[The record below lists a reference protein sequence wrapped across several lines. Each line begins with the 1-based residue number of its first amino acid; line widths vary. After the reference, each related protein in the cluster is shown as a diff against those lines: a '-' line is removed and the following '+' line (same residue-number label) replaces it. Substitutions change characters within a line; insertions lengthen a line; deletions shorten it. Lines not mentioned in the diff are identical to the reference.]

1 MASTVI
7 PIWPGSASFAQ
18 VSASYYGTGT
28 WPPPTPFGFYDNDPQ
43 FQTDANKVSN
53 FCALHLGYPIENIE
67 LQEINFFAAFE
78 EAVTVYGNELY
89 AFQLRDNYLSLEG
102 ASDRIDVNN
111 SVFTPTMATIVR
123 LSQQYGEEAGA
134 GGNVTWYKGRLAL
147 VPGQQRYDLTK
158 WAEDEGIVGGIEI
171 KNVWYQPPPAIN
183 QLYSPYMLGQGGGAG
198 LGGVPAAGVYGFGYG
213 YANYLMMPTSYT
225 MQNIQAIEMQNTVT
239 LSNYSFNIVNNIIS
253 VFPVPGTGFAGD
265 GFGGEYDLYYGQYLV
280 FDFIKVQDR
289 IDAAFANGTNKITNT
304 SDAPYLNPTYSKIN
318 SIGRSW
324 IFEYTLAKAKEILG
338 LVRNKYSTIPIPGS
352 EVTLNG
358 DGLVTQGVADQ
369 EALITR
375 LREYFDQTSRQALLE
390 RRQAESVAR
399 VEEIKQVPMTIYI
412 G

>member
-18 VSASYYGTGT
+18 VYNDYYVSGQ

-53 FCALHLGYPIENIE
+53 FCALHLGYPIENVE
-67 LQEINFFAAFE
+67 LQQINFFAAFE

-102 ASDRIDVNN
+102 ASTLIDVNN
-111 SVFTPTMATIVR
+111 SIFTPTFSTIVR

-134 GGNVTWYKGRLAL
+134 GGNVTWFKGQLEL
-147 VPGQQRYDLTK
+147 IPGVQDYDLST
-158 WAEDEGIVGGIEI
+158 WALDLGISGGIEI
-171 KNVWYQPPPAIN
+171 KNVFYQPPPAIN
-183 QLYSPYMLGQGGGAG
+183 QLYSSTLLAGQGG
-198 LGGVPAAGVYGFGYG
+198 LGGVPPAGVYGLGYG
-213 YANYLMMPTSYT
+213 YANYLMMPTSFT
-225 MQNIQAIEMQNTVT
+225 IQNLQAIEMQNTVT
-239 LSNYSFNIVNNIIS
+239 LSNYTFNIINNIIS
-253 VFPVPGTGFAGD
+253 VFPIPGTGLTGD
-265 GFGGEYDLYYGQYLV
+265 DFDGGGDLGYGHYLI
-280 FDFIKVQDR
+280 FDFIKIQDR
-289 IDAAFANGTNKITNT
+289 IDVAFADGTNKITDT
-304 SDAPYLNPTYSKIN
+304 ATAPYLNPNYSKIN

-324 IFEYTLAKAKEILG
+324 IFEYTLAKSKEMLG
-338 LVRNKYSTIPIPGS
+338 LTRNKYSQIPIPGA

-358 DGLVTQGVADQ
+358 DSLVTSA
-369 EALITR
+369 EAEKTALITR

-390 RRQAESVAR
+390 RRAAESVAR
-399 VEEIKQVPMTIYI
+399 VAEINQVPMTIFI

>member
-18 VSASYYGTGT
+18 VYTNYYVSGQ

-53 FCALHLGYPIENIE
+53 FCALHLGYPIENVE
-67 LQEINFFAAFE
+67 LQQINFFAAFE

-102 ASDRIDVNN
+102 ASTLVDVND
-111 SVFTPTMATIVR
+111 SIFTPTFSTIVR

-134 GGNVTWYKGRLAL
+134 GGNVTWFKGQLAL
-147 VPGQQRYDLTK
+147 IPGVQDYDLSI
-158 WAEDEGIVGGIEI
+158 WANEQNITGGIEI
-171 KNVWYQPPPAIN
+171 KNVFYQPPPAIN
-183 QLYSPYMLGQGGGAG
+183 QLYSPTLLAGQGG
-198 LGGVPAAGVYGFGYG
+198 LGGVPPAGVYGMGYG
-213 YANYLMMPTSYT
+213 YANYLMMPTSFT
-225 MQNIQAIEMQNTVT
+225 IQNLQAIEMQNTVT
-239 LSNYSFNIVNNIIS
+239 LSNYTFNIINNILS
-253 VFPVPGTGFAGD
+253 VFPIPGTGLTGD
-265 GFGGEYDLYYGQYLV
+265 DFEDGGDLGYGEYLI

-289 IDAAFANGTNKITNT
+289 IDAAFSDGTNKISNT
-304 SDAPYLNPTYSKIN
+304 SNAPYLNPNYSKIN

-324 IFEYTLAKAKEILG
+324 IFEYTLAKAKEMLG
-338 LVRNKYSTIPIPGS
+338 LTRNKYSQIPIPGA

-358 DGLVTQGVADQ
+358 DSLATQGIDEQ
-369 EALITR
+369 EKLITR

-390 RRQAESVAR
+390 RRAAESVAR
-399 VEEIKQVPMTIYI
+399 VAEINQVPMTIFI

>member
-7 PIWPGSASFAQ
+7 PIWPGSASFAL
-18 VSASYYGTGT
+18 VSSSYYVDGD
-28 WPPPTPFGFYDNDPQ
+28 WPPPTPFGFYDDDSQ
-43 FQTDANKVSN
+43 FKTDANKVSN
-53 FCALHLGYPIENIE
+53 FCALHLGYPIENVE

-111 SVFTPTMATIVR
+111 SIFTPTMATVVR

-134 GGNVTWYKGRLAL
+134 GGNVTWYKGQLTL
-147 VPGQQRYDLTK
+147 TPGVQQYDLSL
-158 WAEDEGIVGGIEI
+158 WADENGITGGIEI

-239 LSNYSFNIVNNIIS
+239 LSNYTFNIVNNIIT
-253 VFPVPGTGFAGD
+253 VFPVPGTGFGGD
-265 GFGGEYDLYYGQYLV
+265 GLDGSGDLGYGHYLV

-324 IFEYTLAKAKEILG
+324 IFEYTLALAKEMLG
-338 LVRNKYSTIPIPGS
+338 LTRNKYSQIPIPGA

-358 DGLVTQGVADQ
+358 DSLATQGIAEQ

-375 LREYFDQTSRQALLE
+375 LREYFNETSRQSLLE
-390 RRQAESVAR
+390 RRAAESVAR
-399 VEEIKQVPMTIYI
+399 VEEIKQVPMVIYI

>member
-1 MASTVI
+1 MSSTVI
-7 PIWPGSASFAQ
+7 PIWPGSASFAS
-18 VSASYYGTGT
+18 VSASYYGTPSV
-28 WPPPTPFGFYDNDPQ
+28 WPPPTPFGFYDDDIQ

-53 FCALHLGYPIENIE
+53 FCALHLGYPIENVE
-67 LQEINFFAAFE
+67 LQQINFFAAFE

-134 GGNVTWYKGRLAL
+134 GGNVDWLKGRLTL
-147 VPGQQRYDLTK
+147 VPGQQTYDLAA
-158 WAEDEGIVGGIEI
+158 WAEEQGIVGGIEI
-171 KNVWYQPPPAIN
+171 KNVFYQPPPAIN
-183 QLYSPYMLGQGGGAG
+183 QLYSTALMTGQGG
-198 LGGVPAAGVYGFGYG
+198 LGGVPPAGIYGFGYG
-213 YANYLMMPTSYT
+213 YANYLMMPTSFT

-239 LSNYSFNIVNNIIS
+239 LSNYTFNIVNNIIS
-253 VFPVPGTGFAGD
+253 VFPVPGTGFAGSD
-265 GFGGEYDLYYGQYLV
+265 FDGGEDLWYGQYLV

-289 IDAAFANGTNKITNT
+289 IDAAFANGTNKITNVGN
-304 SDAPYLNPTYSKIN
+304 APYVNPVYSNIS

-324 IFEYTLAKAKEILG
+324 IFEYTLAKSKEMLG
-338 LVRNKYSTIPIPGS
+338 LVRNKYSQVPIPGA

-358 DGLVTQGVADQ
+358 NELVSSAAAEKT
-369 EALITR
+369 ELITR
-375 LREYFDQTSRQALLE
+375 LRDYFDQTSRQALLE
-390 RRQAESVAR
+390 RRAAESVAR
-399 VEEIKQVPMTIYI
+399 VTEINQVPMTIFI

>member
-1 MASTVI
+1 MNI
-7 PIWPGSASFAQ
+7 PIWPGSASFAT
-18 VSASYYGTGT
+18 VSASYYNTGL
-28 WPPPTPFGFYDNDPQ
+28 WPPPTPFGFYDTDTQ
-43 FQTDANKVSN
+43 FQNDANKVSN

-111 SVFTPTMATIVR
+111 SVFTPTMASIVR
-123 LSQQYGEEAGA
+123 LSQQYGEEAGV
-134 GGNVTWYKGRLAL
+134 GGNVNWNKGRLTL
-147 VPGQQRYDLTK
+147 VPGQQRYDLSA
-158 WAEDEGIVGGIEI
+158 WADAEGIVGGIEI

-183 QLYSPYMLGQGGGAG
+183 QLYSPYLLGQGGGAG

-239 LSNYSFNIVNNIIS
+239 LSNYSFNIVNNVLT

-265 GFGGEYDLYYGQYLV
+265 GFGGEYDLFYGQYLV

-289 IDAAFANGTNKITNT
+289 IDAAFSNGTNKISNT
-304 SDAPYLNPTYSKIN
+304 SNAPYLNPVYSNIN

-324 IFEYTLAKAKEILG
+324 IFEYTLAKAKEMLG
-338 LVRNKYSTIPIPGS
+338 LTRNKYSTVPIPGA

-358 DGLVTQGVADQ
+358 DGLVSAAATEK

-390 RRQAESVAR
+390 RRAAESVAR